1 VTHRFN
7 RFYKTNRSSSR
18 AETPLED
25 RKTALERR
33 KKVLAHSAITD
44 MISRA
49 ETPLEDRKTVLK
61 RRKKR
66 TERQL

>member
-1 VTHRFN
+1 MI
-7 RFYKTNRSSSR
+7 SS
-18 AETPLED
+18 AETFLED
-25 RKTALERR
+25 RKTVFERR